1 MYHPI
6 WLVDFEHEEAEH
18 PEDDVL
24 YRYRWHALIVICAAL
39 LIGQIDM
46 TIVNMALPSIA
57 TDLDASTSG
66 LQWVMDSYTIV
77 LAGFVLLG
85 GGLAERYGR
94 KGVFMT
100 GLAIFGIASI
110 AGTWS
115 TEMWHLIAS
124 RSLMGLG
131 AALFFPPALSIVA
144 VIFPKG
150 ERAKAIAIWSAV
162 GGIGT
167 VAGPIVGGFLLE
179 SWWWGSVLLVNVPVV
194 VVALIGGALLLPT
207 SRRPGSPPLD
217 RIGAGLSV
225 TGLGIFIFGVIEGP
239 QHGWLSPL
247 IVGALLV
254 GSALIVG
261 FVLWELRTRFP
272 MLQVRVFRLGGVMAG
287 GLGLTTNLLVI
298 TGTLF
303 LLPMYLQTVVGES
316 PLVVGLVLMPFGLCF
331 GILVFTSGPATRKVG
346 VRITLPI
353 GLVGMAAGLAVLAYA
368 PSVSGLWMIL
378 LGSAI
383 VGAGAA
389 YVAPPGTT
397 AVLNALPTAQA
408 GDGSA
413 VNQITRQVGA
423 AFGVAIAGSILA
435 SIYSRDL
442 EPALSALSPSDAS
455 IADSS
460 ISGANS
466 VAASISTGSQALL
479 DAADAAFISGYRV
492 AMLVPAGLAVIT
504 ALVVLLKVPAVAEPS
519 NN

>member
-1 MYHPI
+1 VYHPI
-6 WLVDFEHEEAEH
+6 WLTDFEHSEIDGSEKSA
-18 PEDDVL
+18 P

-39 LIGQIDM
+39 MIGQIDM

-57 TDLDASTSG
+57 TDLGAGTSG

-110 AGTWS
+110 TGTWA
-115 TEMWHLIAS
+115 TEMWQLIAS

-150 ERAKAIAIWSAV
+150 ERAKAIAIWSAA

-167 VAGPIVGGFLLE
+167 VAGPVVGGFLLE

-194 VVALIGGALLLPT
+194 VIALIGAALLIPT

-225 TGLGIFIFGVIEGP
+225 SGLGIFIFGVIEGP
-239 QHGWLSPL
+239 QHGWISPL

-254 GSALIVG
+254 GAALIVC
-261 FVLWELRTRFP
+261 FILWELRTRFP
-272 MLQVRVFRLGGVMAG
+272 MLEVRVFRLGGVMAG
-287 GLGLTTNLLVI
+287 GLGLTVNLLVI
-298 TGTLF
+298 TGALF

-316 PLVVGLVLMPFGLCF
+316 PLVVGLLLMPFGLFF
-331 GILVFTSGPATRKVG
+331 GILVFTSGPATKKVG

-353 GLVGMAAGLAVLAYA
+353 GLVGMAAGLGVLAYA
-368 PSVSGLWMIL
+368 PSASGLWAIL
-378 LGSAI
+378 VGTAI

-389 YVAPPGTT
+389 YVAAPGTT
-397 AVLNALPTAQA
+397 AVLDALPAAQA

-413 VNQITRQVGA
+413 VNQVTRQVGA

-442 EPALSALSPSDAS
+442 EPALSGLSSSDAS
-455 IADSS
+455 LADGS
-460 ISGANS
+460 IDGANS
-466 VAASISTGSQALL
+466 VAASLSSGSQALL

-492 AMLVPAGLAVIT
+492 AMLVPAALAILT
-504 ALVVLLKVPAVAEPS
+504 ALVVLLRVPAVAEPS
-519 NN
+519 KD